1 MAPWLMLGWDYR
13 DSSTGKFH
21 IPQGKDFE
29 ENAPCNNVLTKC
41 SMVNDFFLQAT
52 IDFLLGNVTSLVF
65 DEFEANMMTKDPAV
79 SIQKMRDQAIELCQ
93 KRVVEDAK
101 EEFIGGWTFLS
112 PTATNSIMSTPLQ
125 EVVFLLTDTA
135 IYLCRFDW
143 NLDKVSSFD
152 RVDLSHVQSIKTGTY
167 VTSTVSATQTD
178 ESKNVGFVVV
188 YKPGSND
195 YRRVNT
201 RSLSSTKDN
210 GTDPAA
216 EDSQAP
222 KATDTTGSSP
232 VQSRLTGFLGRK
244 AGAVPAETKKIVLKA
259 PYSNSSLA
267 DRGGKVN
274 ASRMTENQLVAAVA
288 HEIERLAFLNQ
299 PVSGTAEAKRESI
312 IEEGDIVS
320 LAEAKKN
327 VGILETLGY
336 NLKRLV
342 WA

>member
-1 MAPWLMLGWDYR
+1 MASRYR
-13 DSSTGKFH
+13 HTDRH
-21 IPQGKDFE
+21 
-29 ENAPCNNVLTKC
+29 

-112 PTATNSIMSTPLQ
+112 PAVTNNIMGTPLQ

-135 IYLCRFDW
+135 VYLCRFDW
-143 NLDKVSSFD
+143 NLEKVSSFD

-178 ESKNVGFVVV
+178 ESKNVGLVIV

-210 GTDPAA
+210 GSDSAA
-216 EDSQAP
+216 DDTQAP
-222 KATDTTGSSP
+222 KAKDNASSPP
-232 VQSRLTGFLGRK
+232 VQSRLTGLLGRK
-244 AGAVPAETKKIVLKA
+244 GTAAAPPAETKKIVLKA
-259 PYSNSSLA
+259 PYTNSSLA
-267 DRGGKVN
+267 DRGGKADN
-274 ASRMTENQLVAAVA
+274 SRMTEAQLVAAVA

-299 PVSGTAEAKRESI
+299 PVSGTAEEKRGSI

-320 LAEAKKN
+320 LAEAKRN
-327 VGILETLGY
+327 VGIFETLGY

>member
-1 MAPWLMLGWDYR
+1 M
-13 DSSTGKFH
+13 F
-21 IPQGKDFE
+21 
-29 ENAPCNNVLTKC
+29 
-41 SMVNDFFLQAT
+41 NDFFLQTT
-52 IDFLLGNVTSLVF
+52 IDFLLGNVTSLAF

-112 PTATNSIMSTPLQ
+112 PAVTNSLIGTPIQ
-125 EVVFLLTDTA
+125 EVVLLLTDTA
-135 IYLCRFDW
+135 VYLCRFDW
-143 NLDKVSSFD
+143 NLEKVSSFD

-167 VTSTVSATQTD
+167 ITSTVSATQAD
-178 ESKNVGFVVV
+178 ESKNIGLIVV

-210 GTDPAA
+210 GSDPTVETEVAKA
-216 EDSQAP
+216 KDS
-222 KATDTTGSSP
+222 TSSAP
-232 VQSRLTGFLGRK
+232 VQSRLTGLLGRK
-244 AGAVPAETKKIVLKA
+244 SGAATEEIKKIALKA
-259 PYSNSSLA
+259 PYTNSSLA
-267 DRGGKVN
+267 DRGGKAD
-274 ASRMTENQLVAAVA
+274 ASRMTESQLVAAVA

-320 LAEAKKN
+320 LAEAKRN
-327 VGILETLGY
+327 VGIFETLGY

-342 WA
+342 WAS